1 MLYGYLKIFCAVS
14 NWPSQHWKCCYQSSI
29 ILLGLVTR
37 LAEKHRF
44 QERRL
49 GFLIPQAASL
59 RLGHSCLPCDLG
71 SLETEIDLEAGLYA
85 VASEPQQHHRFTGLV
100 VCVPGLGGR
109 HLPSG

>member
-1 MLYGYLKIFCAVS
+1 MAITALERLLSIFYHS
-14 NWPSQHWKCCYQSSI
+14 FRMR
-29 ILLGLVTR
+29 ILGDLVTR

-71 SLETEIDLEAGLYA
+71 SLETEIDLAGLYA

-100 VCVPGLGGR
+100 VCVPGLRGG